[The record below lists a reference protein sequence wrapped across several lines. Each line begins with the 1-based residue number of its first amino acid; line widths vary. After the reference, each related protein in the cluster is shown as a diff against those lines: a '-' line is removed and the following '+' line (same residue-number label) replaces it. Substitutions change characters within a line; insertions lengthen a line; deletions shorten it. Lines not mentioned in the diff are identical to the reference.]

1 LFAATS
7 LVGSEAAAQSDE
19 NRSGARAAATAGG
32 NAFQEHKWAEAIDMF
47 TRAESLVHSPVH
59 LLYTARAHEK
69 LGQLVR
75 AREAYIK
82 ITNEDLPKNAPE
94 PYRAAKKDAERELA
108 ALDPRVPS
116 VTITLKGPAPSQPGA
131 AVTMDGQPVPAALV
145 GVPRPVDPGEHRFEA
160 SAEGYAAQPVVVRVA
175 EGRSEAALL
184 ELVPTGAPIPLATP
198 VAGAAV
204 APVAQ
209 PPGEAPPP
217 AAPPGADKGSHG
229 PHPLTWVA
237 FGVGALGLGLGTFF
251 AVTSKSKVD
260 EANGLCKNPGPDGA
274 SDWCTPESGAKASEL
289 DDDAKFNKT
298 LAIVSFVAAGVGI
311 GAGVSLL
318 VATGKSEQKAAAPS
332 ITPFIGLG
340 AAGVRGRF

>member
-1 LFAATS
+1 LLAATS
-7 LVGSEAAAQSDE
+7 FVGSEAAAQSDE
-19 NRSGARAAATAGG
+19 NRSGARAAANAGG
-32 NAFQEHKWAEAIDMF
+32 AAFQEHKWAEAIDMF

-59 LLYTARAHEK
+59 LLYMARSHEK

-160 SAEGYAAQPVVVRVA
+160 SAEGYAAQPVVVRVL
-175 EGRSEAALL
+175 EGKSEAAVL

-204 APVAQ
+204 APGPQ
-209 PPGEAPPP
+209 PPGEPPP
-217 AAPPGADKGSHG
+217 AAPPSADKGSHG

-237 FGVGALGLGLGTFF
+237 FGVGAVGLGLGTVF
-251 AVTSKSKVD
+251 AITSKSKVD
-260 EANGLCKNPGPDGA
+260 EANGLCNRTGPDGA
-274 SDWCTPESGAKASEL
+274 SDWCPPDSAAKASEL
-289 DDDAKFNKT
+289 DDDAKSNKT
-298 LAIVSFVAAGVGI
+298 LAIVSFVAAGVAI

-318 VATGKSEQKAAAPS
+318 VTTGKSEEKAAAPS
-332 ITPFIGLG
+332 ITPYIGLG